1 MLWNRKT
8 SGGFAVRVQAQT
20 ALCTTARVVAG
31 GRTTPAAYFDAVTTL
46 SVVACPPFETPP
58 ARPMEYVS
66 FGFGWRFHNTTY
78 RGRWSQLNNQE
89 LGMPGLPGGQIERN
103 NSFVIV

>member
-1 MLWNRKT
+1 
-8 SGGFAVRVQAQT
+8 
-20 ALCTTARVVAG
+20 
-31 GRTTPAAYFDAVTTL
+31 
-46 SVVACPPFETPP
+46 
-58 ARPMEYVS
+58 MEYVS